1 MRKLGSSEIRLSL
14 IDVYQ
19 LRKIPIRR
27 YFEQIDLYF
36 YVQYPKSKQSFT
48 IFKSRKNRPFKILRI
63 LEIGLF
69 RFRLNI
75 SKAKKESW
83 FRESNWLAAK
93 ISGWEMYHLP
103 KKVSLRNAITQNPI
117 TKRMSPE
124 EFTHSTKGW
133 LQPRW
138 KCHWASS
145 RGEKMHH
152 FSDSQIGSS
161 VFSLPIFLRSVVMR
175 TFVMPNGG
183 FCGSALSCCK
193 ES

>member
-1 MRKLGSSEIRLSL
+1 MWPQQPLVNICWRSIWVL
-14 IDVYQ
+14 
-19 LRKIPIRR
+19 
-27 YFEQIDLYF
+27 
-36 YVQYPKSKQSFT
+36 FT
-48 IFKSRKNRPFKILRI
+48 IRMTTLQLHPIVRYPMGLKSFSRAKNQ
-63 LEIGLF
+63 
-69 RFRLNI
+69 
-75 SKAKKESW
+75 
-83 FRESNWLAAK
+83 WLL
-93 ISGWEMYHLP
+93 SGWEMYHLP
-103 KKVSLRNAITQNPI
+103 KKVSLRNAITQNPM